1 MIIDLAQWV
10 DAESDPA
17 RRLVRQ
23 SMHAVML
30 ATEEVGHYFP
40 AMVMKG
46 GVLLAVKYG
55 SLRYT
60 TDLDYSTTAQLVDID
75 TEFFLAHLNEKLQHV
90 SERLAYDMI
99 CRVQGH
105 KINPPRPDASF
116 PTLQVTIGMARLTQ
130 AAQLR
135 RLHAKNA
142 SHTVSV
148 DYSFNEWP
156 AETEILHGRQGERL
170 SVYDLT
176 DLIAE
181 KYRSVLQQV
190 VRNRA
195 RYQDVY
201 DLNYLF
207 SVCGELDAHIQQ
219 TILEKLVKS
228 SKKNCRF

>member
-1 MIIDLAQWV
+1 
-10 DAESDPA
+10 
-17 RRLVRQ
+17 
-23 SMHAVML
+23 
-30 ATEEVGHYFP
+30 
-40 AMVMKG
+40 
-46 GVLLAVKYG
+46 
-55 SLRYT
+55 
-60 TDLDYSTTAQLVDID
+60 
-75 TEFFLAHLNEKLQHV
+75 
-90 SERLAYDMI
+90 
-99 CRVQGH
+99 
-105 KINPPRPDASF
+105 
-116 PTLQVTIGMARLTQ
+116 
-130 AAQLR
+130 
-135 RLHAKNA
+135 
-142 SHTVSV
+142 V

-219 TILEKLVKS
+219 TILEKLLKS
-228 SKKNCRF
+228 SKNKLPVLTGREMQDPEVMAKTRERYAELASQVMNPPPFEQAYKTVQDFYERLPWL